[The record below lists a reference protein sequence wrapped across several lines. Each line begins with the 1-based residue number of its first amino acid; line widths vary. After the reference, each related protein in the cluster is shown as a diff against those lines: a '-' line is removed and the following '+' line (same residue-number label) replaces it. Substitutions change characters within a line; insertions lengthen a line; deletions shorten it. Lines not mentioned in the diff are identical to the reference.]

1 MLEVFTTRE
10 LAMFIWF
17 LIFCI
22 ASFLNN
28 KIRKSII
35 NVIKCLLSIKLVVP
49 FFMLF
54 LYTCILTLIL
64 QLFCIEITKFIKDIL
79 LWFIF
84 AGIPFSYS
92 SISKDIDSVYFK
104 KYIFDNIKVIAVL
117 EFMVSTFT
125 FKLWIELI
133 IIPIIIIISVLDA
146 VTEMKEEY
154 KSVHKFLSYILSLI
168 GIYIIL
174 SSLCVAIDTY
184 YNYTIVDLVIS
195 FFIPFIFSIF
205 FIPVT
210 YIFVLYAR
218 YETLFCRMS
227 FRENKDT
234 KIKNRI
240 YIIKNFKF
248 SLKKIKYFTEKC
260 LYKTYI
266 NMQEEEFK
274 KLVCETNANY
284 KLK

>member
-10 LAMFIWF
+10 LAIFIWF

-35 NVIKCLLSIKLVVP
+35 NVIKCLLNIKLVLP

-64 QLFCIEITKFIKDIL
+64 QLFFVEFSKAIKDIL

-84 AGIPFSYS
+84 VGIPFSYS
-92 SISKDIDSVYFK
+92 SISKDIDSAYFK
-104 KYIFDNIKVIAVL
+104 KYVFDNMKVITVL
-117 EFMVSTFT
+117 EFIVSTFT

-133 IIPIIIIISVLDA
+133 IIPIIVIITILDTVA
-146 VTEMKEEY
+146 EMEEKY
-154 KSVHKFLSYILSLI
+154 KSVHKILSCILSFI
-168 GIYIIL
+168 GIYILL

-184 YNYTIVDLVIS
+184 YNYKIIDLIVS

-205 FIPVT
+205 FMPVT
-210 YIFVLYAR
+210 YMLVLYAE

-227 FRENKDT
+227 FRENNDT

-240 YIIKNFKF
+240 YIIKNFRF

-274 KLVCETNANY
+274 KLVCETNVNY

>member
-54 LYTCILTLIL
+54 SYTCILTLIL
-64 QLFCIEITKFIKDIL
+64 QLFSIEITKFIKDIL

-92 SISKDIDSVYFK
+92 SISKDIDSAYFK
-104 KYIFDNIKVIAVL
+104 KYVFDNIKVITVL
-117 EFMVSTFT
+117 EFIVSTFT

-133 IIPIIIIISVLDA
+133 IIPIVVIITTLDA
-146 VTEMKEEY
+146 VAEMEEKY
-154 KSVHKFLSYILSLI
+154 KSVHKILSCILSFI
-168 GIYIIL
+168 GIFIL
-174 SSLCVAIDTY
+174 DYLRTKNRKNFMI
-184 YNYTIVDLVIS
+184 
-195 FFIPFIFSIF
+195 SIF

-210 YIFVLYAR
+210 YILVLYAE

-227 FRENKDT
+227 FRENNDT
-234 KIKNRI
+234 KIKNRV
-240 YIIKNFKF
+240 YIIKNFRF

-260 LYKTYI
+260 LYKTYV

-274 KLVCETNANY
+274 KLVLETNANY
-284 KLK
+284 KL

>member
-64 QLFCIEITKFIKDIL
+64 QLFSIEITKFIKDIL

-133 IIPIIIIISVLDA
+133 IIPIIIIISILDA
-146 VTEMKEEY
+146 IAKMKEEY

-168 GIYIIL
+168 GIYIVL

-184 YNYTIVDLVIS
+184 YN
-195 FFIPFIFSIF
+195 
-205 FIPVT
+205 
-210 YIFVLYAR
+210 
-218 YETLFCRMS
+218 
-227 FRENKDT
+227 
-234 KIKNRI
+234 
-240 YIIKNFKF
+240 
-248 SLKKIKYFTEKC
+248 
-260 LYKTYI
+260 TYI